1 MKDMEEQ
8 TKNQNAVIAAQM
20 LVNHY
25 QKLFDCDNVIDLEY
39 SVNALLYA
47 IQIVKGEQ

>member
-1 MKDMEEQ
+1 MEEQ
-8 TKNQNAVIAAQM
+8 IKKDNALIAAQM
-20 LVNHY
+20 LVKHY
-25 QKLFDCDNVIDLEY
+25 QLMFDCDNVIDLEY